1 MATTRNYE
9 IIVTMITHVTEDGFV
24 CETGHGRFTGKT
36 PVEWVTG
43 LAKWLVTCGMVNAHL
58 VANAQTVLDD
68 LENYRENASEV
79 GAQLEAPH
87 MMMSLVAQLTEAD
100 PAWRVHTRALG

>member
-1 MATTRNYE
+1 MTTTRNYE
-9 IIVTMITHVTEDGFV
+9 ITITMVTGVTTDGFV
-24 CETGHGRFTGKT
+24 CEDGYERFTGKT

-43 LAKWLVTCGMVNAHL
+43 LAKWLATCGMVNAHL
-58 VANAQTVLDD
+58 AANAQTVLDD